1 MNKKI
6 VLFDGVCN
14 LCEASVLFVI
24 EHDKNDVFRF
34 VALDSEKGKNIL
46 NTIHLDRNKVDSIV
60 LYVAEN
66 EYYIK
71 SDAAIEIALHF
82 DGLWKIMVVFKII
95 PKIVRN
101 VIYDF
106 VAKNR
111 YKWFGKKENCLMPNP
126 SLKNKFL

>member
-6 VLFDGVCN
+6 ILFDGVCN

-24 EHDKNDVFRF
+24 EHDINDVFRF

-66 EYYIK
+66 QYYIK

-82 DGLWKIMVVFKII
+82 DGLWNIMVVFKII
-95 PKIVRN
+95 PKVVRN

-111 YKWFGKKENCLMPNP
+111 YKWFGKKESCLMPNP